1 MRSFPEAPM
10 SRFLCAAAVL
20 LVVGLIV
27 PLQAQNEPV
36 DKEDVSFK
44 TFDGVLLKG
53 SFYKSAK
60 GGNSPVVMLLHKFG
74 GSRAAQSDWEK
85 LAVRLQKKGYAVMA
99 FDFRGHGTS
108 T

>member
-1 MRSFPEAPM
+1 M
-10 SRFLCAAAVL
+10 SRSLCAAAVL
-20 LVVGLIV
+20 LAVGLIV

-53 SFYKSAK
+53 SYYKSAK

-74 GSRAAQSDWEK
+74 GSRAQGDWEK

-108 T
+108 TTSLII